1 MYIREINEFTIIW
14 GKLNMKRKIACVL
27 LGAVSLQ
34 LLSCGQHGSNET
46 LTEPNYVLQEYET
59 TKSENG
65 YSIVNDFMVYDE
77 PSPSGLYVYYPYVEE
92 KKKGVNYLD
101 DMYIRGNSARD
112 EELQGEAR
120 PDGTSSKIGNSA
132 CDSMIVNAWSTPD
145 FALKYNS
152 DSSKGVGDE
161 RVGFAFSYLIN
172 DGDKEYKSGD
182 DAMADVDVAAY
193 SFALYEDFK
202 DYGGPVCTVEVYGV
216 PQALFKEKLG
226 KKFNSDE
233 LYDFLDKLKP
243 AEKFLTLLSR
253 FIKILSVLVHSLQI
267 FQNYIYT
274 DWFGNMSVHTRF
286 DCLFTVFF
294 KSIGSHRNF

>member
-34 LLSCGQHGSNET
+34 LLSCGQHESNET

-120 PDGTSSKIGNSA
+120 PDGTSS
-132 CDSMIVNAWSTPD
+132 
-145 FALKYNS
+145 
-152 DSSKGVGDE
+152 
-161 RVGFAFSYLIN
+161 
-172 DGDKEYKSGD
+172 
-182 DAMADVDVAAY
+182 
-193 SFALYEDFK
+193 
-202 DYGGPVCTVEVYGV
+202 
-216 PQALFKEKLG
+216 
-226 KKFNSDE
+226 
-233 LYDFLDKLKP
+233 
-243 AEKFLTLLSR
+243 
-253 FIKILSVLVHSLQI
+253 
-267 FQNYIYT
+267 
-274 DWFGNMSVHTRF
+274 
-286 DCLFTVFF
+286 
-294 KSIGSHRNF
+294 

>member
-161 RVGFAFSYLIN
+161 RVGFCLLYTS
-172 DGDKEYKSGD
+172 
-182 DAMADVDVAAY
+182 DAAD
-193 SFALYEDFK
+193 E
-202 DYGGPVCTVEVYGV
+202 
-216 PQALFKEKLG
+216 
-226 KKFNSDE
+226 
-233 LYDFLDKLKP
+233 
-243 AEKFLTLLSR
+243 
-253 FIKILSVLVHSLQI
+253 
-267 FQNYIYT
+267 
-274 DWFGNMSVHTRF
+274 
-286 DCLFTVFF
+286 
-294 KSIGSHRNF
+294 

>member
-34 LLSCGQHGSNET
+34 LLSCGQHESNET

-101 DMYIRGNSARD
+101 DMYIRGHSARD
-112 EELQGEAR
+112 EDLQGEAR

-152 DSSKGVGDE
+152 DSSKGV
-161 RVGFAFSYLIN
+161 
-172 DGDKEYKSGD
+172 
-182 DAMADVDVAAY
+182 
-193 SFALYEDFK
+193 
-202 DYGGPVCTVEVYGV
+202 
-216 PQALFKEKLG
+216 
-226 KKFNSDE
+226 
-233 LYDFLDKLKP
+233 
-243 AEKFLTLLSR
+243 
-253 FIKILSVLVHSLQI
+253 VLVLHFHILLMMEIKNINQVMMQWLMLMLQHI
-267 FQNYIYT
+267 LLHCMRILKIMAVRYVQ
-274 DWFGNMSVHTRF
+274 
-286 DCLFTVFF
+286 
-294 KSIGSHRNF
+294 

>member
-1 MYIREINEFTIIW
+1 
-14 GKLNMKRKIACVL
+14 MKRKIACVL

-120 PDGTSSKIGNSA
+120 PDQMVHQAKLEIR
-132 CDSMIVNAWSTPD
+132 
-145 FALKYNS
+145 
-152 DSSKGVGDE
+152 
-161 RVGFAFSYLIN
+161 RV
-172 DGDKEYKSGD
+172 
-182 DAMADVDVAAY
+182 
-193 SFALYEDFK
+193 
-202 DYGGPVCTVEVYGV
+202 TV
-216 PQALFKEKLG
+216 
-226 KKFNSDE
+226 
-233 LYDFLDKLKP
+233 
-243 AEKFLTLLSR
+243 
-253 FIKILSVLVHSLQI
+253 
-267 FQNYIYT
+267 
-274 DWFGNMSVHTRF
+274 
-286 DCLFTVFF
+286 
-294 KSIGSHRNF
+294 